1 MADLRP
7 MELGEILDGALT
19 IYRRHFGLFV
29 RLGVAALFVPVLL
42 NVFIAFSGGQAQHL
56 VLSLFTNYVIQ
67 SLATLLLTA
76 GAIRV
81 ISDSYLGREP
91 QLSEALSLGFSKM
104 WPLLLVGFAKVLIMI
119 LIFGG
124 ISLVVFIAVGLQAGV
139 VSGLLVFAAG
149 VGGFW
154 FLIWVACGYAVTTQI
169 VVLETLPSAFE
180 AFGRSWDLTRGSRG
194 KVFAIAFVAGLIV
207 YLPILAVA
215 GVGAAMAVES
225 PITQQVFQV
234 VVAALP
240 MVLTPI
246 LACVFTL
253 MYYDLRVRREG
264 FDLQLLGQQLGL
276 S

>member
-1 MADLRP
+1 MPDLRP
-7 MELGEILDGALT
+7 MEMGEILDGALT

-42 NVFIAFSGGQAQHL
+42 TVYIQFSGGQQAHVAL
-56 VLSLFTNYVIQ
+56 WFLTTVIQ
-67 SLATLLLTA
+67 YFATLLLTA

-91 QLSEALSLGFSKM
+91 QLSEALALGFAKM
-104 WPLLLVGFAKVLIMI
+104 GPLFVVGFAKGLIMVLI
-119 LIFGG
+119 GG
-124 ISLVVFIAVGLQAGV
+124 GVGLVVFILVSAQAGAV
-139 VSGLLVFAAG
+139 TGLLMVAA
-149 VGGFW
+149 VIGGFW
-154 FLIWVACGYAVTTQI
+154 FLIWVACGYAVTTQS
-169 VVLETLPSAFE
+169 VVLEALPGVFE
-180 AFGRSWDLTRGSRG
+180 AFGRSWNLTSGFRR
-194 KVFAIAFVAGLIV
+194 KIFNIAFVAGLIV
-207 YLPILAVA
+207 YVPTAAVA

-234 VVAALP
+234 FAAVLP

-246 LACVFTL
+246 LSCVYTL

-264 FDLQLLGQQLGL
+264 FDLEQLGL

>member
-1 MADLRP
+1 MPDLRP
-7 MELGEILDGALT
+7 MEMGEILDGALT

-29 RLGVAALFVPVLL
+29 RLGVTALFAPVLL
-42 NVFIAFSGGQAQHL
+42 TVYIEFSGGQAQHL
-56 VLSLFTNYVIQ
+56 GLWFLTSVIQ
-67 SLATLLLTA
+67 YFATLLLTA

-91 QLSEALSLGFSKM
+91 QLADALSLGFAKM
-104 WPLLLVGFAKVLIMI
+104 WPLFVVGFAKGLIMA
-119 LIFGG
+119 LIAGG
-124 ISLVVFIAVGLQAGV
+124 LALIVFILVGAQAGV
-139 VSGLLVFAAG
+139 VSGVLVLLVSI
-149 VGGFW
+149 GGLW
-154 FLIWVACGYAVTTQI
+154 LIFWVACGYAVTTQT
-169 VVLETLPSAFE
+169 VVLEALPGAFE
-180 AFGRSWDLTRGSRG
+180 SFGRSWGLTRGARR
-194 KVFAIAFVAGLIV
+194 KIFNIAVVAGLIV
-207 YLPILAVA
+207 YVPIVAVG

-234 VVAALP
+234 AAAVLP

-264 FDLQLLGQQLGL
+264 FDLEQLGL

>member
-29 RLGVAALFVPVLL
+29 RLGVVALFLPVLL
-42 NVFIAFSGGQAQHL
+42 TVYIEFSGGQTQHL
-56 VLSLFTNYVIQ
+56 VLWFCTTVIQ
-67 SLATLLLTA
+67 YFATLLLTA

-81 ISDSYLGREP
+81 ISDSYLGRDP
-91 QLSEALSLGFSKM
+91 QFAEALSLGFAKM
-104 WPLLLVGFAKVLIMI
+104 WPLFVVGFAKGLIMGLI
-119 LIFGG
+119 AGGMGLLIFILVSAQAGAVSALLVLAVVVGG
-124 ISLVVFIAVGLQAGV
+124 I
-139 VSGLLVFAAG
+139 
-149 VGGFW
+149 W
-154 FLIWVACGYAVTTQI
+154 FLAWVACGYAVTTQT
-169 VVLETLPSAFE
+169 VVLENLPGSFE
-180 AFGRSWDLTRGSRG
+180 SFGRSWDLTRGFRR
-194 KVFAIAFVAGLIV
+194 KIFNIAVVAFLIV
-207 YLPILAVA
+207 YVPIAAVG

-225 PITQQVFQV
+225 VGTQQVFQV
-234 VVAALP
+234 VAAVLP

>member
-1 MADLRP
+1 MPDLRP

-42 NVFIAFSGGQAQHL
+42 TVYIEFSGGQQQHL
-56 VLSLFTNYVIQ
+56 GLWFLTSVIQ
-67 SLATLLLTA
+67 YFATLLLTA

-91 QLSEALSLGFSKM
+91 QLSEALSLGFAKM
-104 WPLLLVGFAKVLIMI
+104 WPLFVVGFAKGLIMVLIGGGVALVIFI
-119 LIFGG
+119 LV
-124 ISLVVFIAVGLQAGV
+124 SLQAGV
-139 VSGLLVFAAG
+139 VSGLLMFAAM

-154 FLIWVACGYAVTTQI
+154 FLVWVACGYAVTTQT
-169 VVLETLPSAFE
+169 VVLESLPGAFE
-180 AFGRSWDLTRGSRG
+180 SFGRSWDLTRGFRR
-194 KVFAIAFVAGLIV
+194 KIFNIAIVAGLIV
-207 YLPILAVA
+207 YVPIGAVA

-225 PITQQVFQV
+225 PATQQIFQV
-234 VVAALP
+234 AAAVLP
-240 MVLTPI
+240 MALTPI

-253 MYYDLRVRREG
+253 MYYDLRVRREA